1 MSRWPIRRKLLSTPV
16 AAATVLGLV
25 PWLILL
31 LPGRRIMIA
40 ITAFGLLVVIAMIA
54 RAIADDVARRIAEAR
69 AALAAIADP
78 QPPPEGDE
86 LDALAAG
93 VHTALYHGHERETD
107 LHRAAEFLRFAQYAG
122 GFGLFDLDL
131 ASGQITGTPLFF
143 SLIGMKSHGLPF
155 TRHDWLATVHPE
167 DFEPLVRALE
177 GAMEGAGH
185 FQAEYRTLIADGSV
199 RWLAAC
205 GEVSPITELEHG
217 RLIGTVTEITARKRL
232 EESHRAKSESLT
244 RAQAAAGIATMD
256 LNFHRR
262 SWICSDNFH
271 EFLGLPETTPLNDLN
286 GRLLRVHPDDVE
298 RVRRA
303 PFETSREAP
312 SYRCEYRLLAPA
324 GGERWIAEKADVTHG
339 PNGEILR
346 LAGALIDITDLKRTE
361 AALTSTERRLA
372 RTMLGTRDGVWEID
386 VKADRLWYGPR
397 FEELLGFGTG
407 ELDRTR
413 EGSERLMH
421 PDDVAPARAAF
432 KNHLSLDTP
441 LDIEVRLRHAKGHYE
456 WVRLRGQA
464 ERDAAGA
471 PVWVAGS
478 TQLVTDR
485 KHAEQA
491 ALDAKLAA
499 EAANRAKSIFL
510 ANMSHEI
517 RTPMNGV
524 IGISQI
530 LAETEL
536 DHTQRE
542 YVDIIRGSAQS
553 LLSLINDVL
562 DLSKIEA
569 DRVELEQVDYDLRD
583 VVYDTAAATALQAA
597 VKGIELVV
605 NIDAELPVLRRGDPL
620 RLRQIIMNL
629 IGNAVKFTH
638 EGHVLLQLSRIVAE
652 DGSPKVHIVVEDTG
666 IGIPAD
672 RLDRLFKSFSQ
683 VDSSTTR
690 HYGGTGLG
698 LSIVKRLVELKGGEV
713 GVESTVGRGS
723 RFWVNLPVAALIDQ
737 AGPSPLG
744 RGKRVLVVD
753 DLAVCREGLA
763 TKLALFSFDATVVGS
778 VDEALARLG
787 AEESFD
793 LVLADELMPG
803 KGGMELLAALRAQP
817 RYERLPFVLL
827 SLFGSDHAAVAGV
840 QHQPDAIGLKPIR
853 AIKLAMLLD
862 NVLSGEAPRLA
873 NAPLA
878 ARANATFQGRRVL
891 LVEDN
896 PVNQR
901 VAQRLLQ
908 KLAADVTIANHG
920 AEALERLAEREF
932 DAVLMDCQ
940 MPVMDGFTAAA
951 KIREAEK
958 QAGAGKRVPIIA
970 LTANVLSEDRERCLA
985 AGMDAHLGK
994 PIVASQ
1000 LVDCLGR
1007 YLDALHDVDLTA
1019 LHELTGG
1026 DVEFE
1031 RELVETF
1038 VASGDKCLKDIFE
1051 AMRAS
1056 DFETIG
1062 KRAHALKGASANI
1075 HALRLSAAA
1084 SNLESAARANSVR
1097 EIDGLVLKVKE
1108 NLRAVNAQLS
1118 KVG

>member
-25 PWLILL
+25 PWLVLL
-31 LPGRRIMIA
+31 LPGRRIAIA

-107 LHRAAEFLRFAQYAG
+107 LYRAAEFLRFAQYAG

-131 ASGQITGTPLFF
+131 ASGQITATPLFF

-205 GEVSPITELEHG
+205 GEVSTITELEHG

-232 EESHRAKSESLT
+232 EESHRAKSESLI

-312 SYRCEYRLLAPA
+312 SYCCEYRLLGLA
-324 GGERWIAEKADVTHG
+324 GEERWIAEKADVTHG

-361 AALTSTERRLA
+361 AALNSTERRLA

-397 FEELLGFGTG
+397 FEELLGFATG

-471 PVWVAGS
+471 PV
-478 TQLVTDR
+478 
-485 KHAEQA
+485 
-491 ALDAKLAA
+491 
-499 EAANRAKSIFL
+499 
-510 ANMSHEI
+510 
-517 RTPMNGV
+517 
-524 IGISQI
+524 
-530 LAETEL
+530 
-536 DHTQRE
+536 
-542 YVDIIRGSAQS
+542 
-553 LLSLINDVL
+553 
-562 DLSKIEA
+562 
-569 DRVELEQVDYDLRD
+569 
-583 VVYDTAAATALQAA
+583 
-597 VKGIELVV
+597 
-605 NIDAELPVLRRGDPL
+605 
-620 RLRQIIMNL
+620 
-629 IGNAVKFTH
+629 
-638 EGHVLLQLSRIVAE
+638 
-652 DGSPKVHIVVEDTG
+652 
-666 IGIPAD
+666 
-672 RLDRLFKSFSQ
+672 
-683 VDSSTTR
+683 
-690 HYGGTGLG
+690 
-698 LSIVKRLVELKGGEV
+698 
-713 GVESTVGRGS
+713 
-723 RFWVNLPVAALIDQ
+723 
-737 AGPSPLG
+737 
-744 RGKRVLVVD
+744 
-753 DLAVCREGLA
+753 
-763 TKLALFSFDATVVGS
+763 
-778 VDEALARLG
+778 
-787 AEESFD
+787 
-793 LVLADELMPG
+793 
-803 KGGMELLAALRAQP
+803 
-817 RYERLPFVLL
+817 
-827 SLFGSDHAAVAGV
+827 
-840 QHQPDAIGLKPIR
+840 
-853 AIKLAMLLD
+853 
-862 NVLSGEAPRLA
+862 
-873 NAPLA
+873 
-878 ARANATFQGRRVL
+878 
-891 LVEDN
+891 
-896 PVNQR
+896 
-901 VAQRLLQ
+901 
-908 KLAADVTIANHG
+908 
-920 AEALERLAEREF
+920 
-932 DAVLMDCQ
+932 
-940 MPVMDGFTAAA
+940 
-951 KIREAEK
+951 
-958 QAGAGKRVPIIA
+958 
-970 LTANVLSEDRERCLA
+970 
-985 AGMDAHLGK
+985 
-994 PIVASQ
+994 
-1000 LVDCLGR
+1000 
-1007 YLDALHDVDLTA
+1007 
-1019 LHELTGG
+1019 
-1026 DVEFE
+1026 
-1031 RELVETF
+1031 
-1038 VASGDKCLKDIFE
+1038 
-1051 AMRAS
+1051 
-1056 DFETIG
+1056 
-1062 KRAHALKGASANI
+1062 
-1075 HALRLSAAA
+1075 
-1084 SNLESAARANSVR
+1084 
-1097 EIDGLVLKVKE
+1097 
-1108 NLRAVNAQLS
+1108 
-1118 KVG
+1118 